1 MLGEMNF
8 QRKKDYS
15 TINNSIN
22 NNLIS
27 NMNSQISIE
36 QNKTLYDFVLKLD
49 SKIRNLEN
57 NVTLIQNEY
66 FNIINKLNL
75 NKNSISDEKNDENEK
90 ITKKDLKEI
99 LLISN
104 RENNKINENDIK
116 NIINKEIE
124 IKFEEFIKN
133 FNNNNNFNKENEK
146 KINKNFNEI
155 KNDFNNKINNINNNL
170 INKINF
176 DLKDINNNLL
186 NHNKKFNDLNNNFNN
201 LNKSLNNNIINLNT
215 RINDF
220 DLDFDRLIES
230 LKIQFGSVTESIE
243 KINENK
249 INFKDFENILIQ
261 NNLQRNHNNNNFN
274 NKNNN
279 NFNNNN
285 NNNNFNNNNN
295 NNNFNN
301 NNNNNF
307 NNNNNNFNNNNNNDL
322 MKSELINLRN
332 AITTD
337 FEKIN
342 LKILNELQSQANDI
356 KLLYKEIHNF
366 ETSTNN
372 NNINNNNN
380 NNNNNNSDF
389 IFNEN
394 SLNNL
399 INSIDQEL
407 NKKANIEQLNY
418 ALETQAKINDAFCS
432 VYRTAKWSK
441 SNDIKLNDN
450 NFIIWSIQNIN
461 IALDIYNWDQ
471 NSEKIKINFKG
482 IYKILVGLI
491 SEEKIDFELIINN
504 EIVMNSIKNNNKNN
518 NNNLIFYIED
528 YFTIDDNS
536 IIEVKV
542 NEENFLN
549 EAFIEIVKII

>member
-22 NNLIS
+22 NNLFS
-27 NMNSQISIE
+27 NMNSTNSIE

-57 NVTLIQNEY
+57 NVTLIQSEY
-66 FNIINKLNL
+66 INIINKFNL
-75 NKNSISDEKNDENEK
+75 NKNLFSEEKNNNNNNNDNEK
-90 ITKKDLKEI
+90 LTKKDLKEI
-99 LLISN
+99 LLLSN
-104 RENNKINENDIK
+104 RENNKNFLNENDIK
-116 NIINKEIE
+116 NIVNKEIE
-124 IKFEEFIKN
+124 NKFEEFKN
-133 FNNNNNFNKENEK
+133 EFINNNNNNNNSNKENEK
-146 KINKNFNEI
+146 KLNKNLNEI
-155 KNDFNNKINNINNNL
+155 KNDFNNKINNINNNF
-170 INKINF
+170 INKFNF
-176 DLKDINNNLL
+176 DLKDINNTLI
-186 NHNKKFNDLNNNFNN
+186 NHNKKFTELNNNFNN
-201 LNKSLNNNIINLNT
+201 LSKSLNNNIINLNT

-261 NNLQRNHNNNNFN
+261 NNLQRIH
-274 NKNNN
+274 
-279 NFNNNN
+279 NNNN
-285 NNNNFNNNNN
+285 NNNNNK
-295 NNNFNN
+295 NNFNN
-301 NNNNNF
+301 NNF
-307 NNNNNNFNNNNNNDL
+307 NNNNFNNNNNNDL

-332 AITTD
+332 AITND
-337 FEKIN
+337 FEKLN
-342 LKILNELQSQANDI
+342 SKILNELQTQANDI
-356 KLLYKEIHNF
+356 KLLYKEIQNF
-366 ETSTNN
+366 ETST
-372 NNINNNNN
+372 NNNNN
-380 NNNNNNSDF
+380 NNNNNNDF

-441 SNDIKLNDN
+441 SNDIKLNEN
-450 NFIIWSIQNIN
+450 NFIVWNVQNIN
-461 IALDIYNWDQ
+461 IALDIYNWEQ
-471 NSEKIKINFKG
+471 NSEKIKINLKG

-491 SEEKIDFELIINN
+491 TEEKIDFELIINN
-504 EIVMNSIKNNNKNN
+504 EIVSNKNYNNKENDEKNSI
-518 NNNLIFYIED
+518 IYIED
-528 YFTIDDNS
+528 YFAIDDNS
-536 IIEVKV
+536 VIEVKV
-542 NEENFLN
+542 NNKNEENFLN

>member
-1 MLGEMNF
+1 
-8 QRKKDYS
+8 
-15 TINNSIN
+15 
-22 NNLIS
+22 
-27 NMNSQISIE
+27 
-36 QNKTLYDFVLKLD
+36 
-49 SKIRNLEN
+49 
-57 NVTLIQNEY
+57 
-66 FNIINKLNL
+66 
-75 NKNSISDEKNDENEK
+75 
-90 ITKKDLKEI
+90 
-99 LLISN
+99 
-104 RENNKINENDIK
+104 
-116 NIINKEIE
+116 
-124 IKFEEFIKN
+124 
-133 FNNNNNFNKENEK
+133 
-146 KINKNFNEI
+146 
-155 KNDFNNKINNINNNL
+155 
-170 INKINF
+170 
-176 DLKDINNNLL
+176 
-186 NHNKKFNDLNNNFNN
+186 
-201 LNKSLNNNIINLNT
+201 
-215 RINDF
+215 
-220 DLDFDRLIES
+220 
-230 LKIQFGSVTESIE
+230 
-243 KINENK
+243 
-249 INFKDFENILIQ
+249 
-261 NNLQRNHNNNNFN
+261 
-274 NKNNN
+274 
-279 NFNNNN
+279 
-285 NNNNFNNNNN
+285 
-295 NNNFNN
+295 
-301 NNNNNF
+301 
-307 NNNNNNFNNNNNNDL
+307 

-342 LKILNELQSQANDI
+342 IKILNELQSQANDI
-356 KLLYKEIHNF
+356 KLLYKEIQNF
-366 ETSTNN
+366 ETSTN
-372 NNINNNNN
+372 INNNNI
-380 NNNNNNSDF
+380 NNNNSDF
-389 IFNEN
+389 IFNET

-518 NNNLIFYIED
+518 NNLIFYIED